1 MKVSENDIQ
10 RQIVDWIRYVAPECM
25 VVAIPNGSRRT
36 ISGRAAN
43 AVPGLTPGAPDLVV
57 IRPKGEVL
65 WLEVK
70 SEKGYVSDNQLKFH
84 CELHVRNHTCAVV
97 RSIDDVRLAFKH
109 VNIKTREV

>member
-1 MKVSENDIQ
+1 MKVSENEIQ

-36 ISGRAAN
+36 FSGRAAN

-57 IRPKGEVL
+57 IRPNGGVL

-70 SEKGYVSDNQLKFH
+70 SEKGYASENQIRFH
-84 CELHVRNHTCAVV
+84 GELHIRGHVCALV
-97 RSIDDVRLAFKH
+97 RSIEEVRLAFNH
-109 VNIKTREV
+109 VGIKTREV